1 MSSSRFRSHY
11 VFLDEKDKGIER
23 KATTT
28 KGKRRTPQ
36 GRGAGVKE
44 RRVQGGTLGLGLQGG
59 GLAWVGSE
67 DHGVGVLSEG
77 QGASARVR
85 VRPLEV
91 RLWVK
96 ELGQRARVRFLGVHL
111 RVVELGRGSGPCG
124 CGLRVRELGQWV

>member
-1 MSSSRFRSHY
+1 M
-11 VFLDEKDKGIER
+11 
-23 KATTT
+23 
-28 KGKRRTPQ
+28 
-36 GRGAGVKE
+36 KE

-77 QGASARVR
+77 QGAAARVR

-91 RLWVK
+91 RLRVK